1 MTAEPGDFDMGA
13 AWLRRSQGD
22 LKAFMSGLAAR
33 LDGALPGRVTV
44 DRQRNGWFSS
54 ESHVTRIVVTL
65 ERGLFTLADERGHL
79 VAKRAK
85 IVRGITIG
93 TETMPVPAWL
103 TMLNEDIHALGE
115 EAGAAHAVLHDF
127 LMS

>member
-1 MTAEPGDFDMGA
+1 MTAGPEDFDMSA
-13 AWLRRSQGD
+13 AWLRRAQGD

-54 ESHVTRIVVTL
+54 ESHVTRITISL
-65 ERGLFTLADERGHL
+65 DRGLFTLADDRGHL

-85 IVRGITIG
+85 IVRGVTIN

-103 TMLNEDIHALGE
+103 TVLNEDIHALGE
-115 EAGAAHAVLHDF
+115 EAGTAHAVLHDF